1 MYELVWTEDA
11 QQRLA
16 AVWVASDNRNG
27 VTRAT
32 DEIDNTL
39 ERFPA
44 NAGECLFD
52 TVRELEE
59 PPLSVEFEVMEEEKK
74 VVVMNVWETTKG
86 RPDLTGN

>member
-16 AVWVASDNRNG
+16 AVWLASDNRNG

-44 NAGECLFD
+44 SAGECLFD

-59 PPLSVEFEVMEEEKK
+59 PPLSVEFEVLEEEKK

-86 RPDLTGN
+86 RPDLMGN